1 MRNQTISH
9 RQLAWLIAAGFM
21 TSTTILLPQQLALY
35 SGNDAWFAPLF
46 CAIYAL
52 LACYVFYRLAKRY
65 PGQTI
70 FQITKLL
77 AGKWIGSLL
86 NIIILFNIWL
96 IFVRNS
102 RLFINFVKLNLL
114 PSTPEEIL
122 LLLLVVVLIYYG
134 STSIE
139 VTARVNELFF
149 PFLFLSTLM
158 LPILLSN
165 ELSIYQLE
173 PVLVKPASDLT
184 LSGLIAS
191 SWYGDVIVVGAF
203 LHTIYNSKQL
213 YSAMRHGIL
222 LSVFG
227 LTILCIVG
235 IAVLGANTLGK
246 ENYPSYVLAE
256 QIHISDFLDRV
267 ELILFSIYF
276 PTFLVSIMTAFL
288 ALLIGVASFTKTRD
302 YTFYSRSMGW
312 LMLLAVYLAF
322 PGGPETRTFATYSF
336 PPFVLT
342 VQPVLFLVLLMLALW
357 KKTTRSGHEK
367 GQQEEEEGANGK
379 EEERDGSRE
388 EREARKMQKEG
399 QEEQAQGGEES
410 RVSHHAHG
418 GGESQPPQQADD
430 GKESRIA
437 HSAQGDEDSQA
448 PNRAREN
455 KEGGAGD
462 RERVLREESET
473 GKGRS
478 GREDAVSAS
487 GNHGGA
493 DQPTYRHTPGS
504 AAKKLKKR
512 WSLPVWRRVTHLLLG
527 LGIVLIAAGHGFGLN
542 HQWVGLLC
550 AIGYAVCLT
559 LAVLTTYMES
569 KKAGSQ

>member
-35 SGNDAWFAPLF
+35 SGNDAWFAPIF

-96 IFVRNS
+96 VFVRNA

-149 PFLFLSTLM
+149 PFLFLITLL
-158 LPILLSN
+158 LPLLLSN

-173 PVLVKPASDLT
+173 PVLVKPAADLT

-322 PGGPETRTFATYSF
+322 PGARDPYLCHLQLPSLRPDRSARAVSCPADAGP
-336 PPFVLT
+336 L
-342 VQPVLFLVLLMLALW
+342 
-357 KKTTRSGHEK
+357 EK
-367 GQQEEEEGANGK
+367 DN
-379 EEERDGSRE
+379 
-388 EREARKMQKEG
+388 
-399 QEEQAQGGEES
+399 
-410 RVSHHAHG
+410 
-418 GGESQPPQQADD
+418 P
-430 GKESRIA
+430 I
-437 HSAQGDEDSQA
+437 
-448 PNRAREN
+448 RAREGSAGGRRGS
-455 KEGGAGD
+455 KRQGRRTGRFPGRKGSPEDAEGRAGGAGP
-462 RERVLREESET
+462 RGRNPGSLIMPTEE
-473 GKGRS
+473 GNPNP
-478 GREDAVSAS
+478 SAS
-487 GNHGGA
+487 
-493 DQPTYRHTPGS
+493 
-504 AAKKLKKR
+504 
-512 WSLPVWRRVTHLLLG
+512 
-527 LGIVLIAAGHGFGLN
+527 
-542 HQWVGLLC
+542 
-550 AIGYAVCLT
+550 
-559 LAVLTTYMES
+559 
-569 KKAGSQ
+569 